1 MYHPVSFVYDLGA
14 VVGYDLGDGGTET
27 GTEEVNKR
35 GTIPGIS
42 GNI

>member
-14 VVGYDLGDGGTET
+14 VVGNDLWDGGTET
-27 GTEEVNKR
+27 GGEEVNKR